1 MCVVRVRFFLFCAT
15 ARHSKSTRIW
25 LRADF
30 RHARTSMN
38 GIWRAMPPTV
48 VTHCM
53 CELSRTAQRWHAEPL
68 LLSFIVRTFPRIY
81 CVPTEK
87 KIVAPKTSHLFS
99 SILSYFRI
107 FVRINSVTLVS
118 HTAIT
123 QPVVH
128 NEWRWIYDYR
138 CTACD
143 ERTTAHHML
152 SKFFAIYSDRGVA
165 GILPMEICFRS
176 WSIKVTCVQLNRG
189 IGRFGWC
196 GTAKA
201 SELYIEYQP
210 EQDKWYIFFS
220 SLWIAMQVCSR
231 ECSGNVGCHSEEIG
245 WTKPMPDDIRRPI
258 SFRLTRSPGA
268 RFIVHNFGYSFFSLV
283 YEILNISASLNK
295 LGSCAQFSNVNCVRY
310 TQSWEEKNQPQNIG

>member
-15 ARHSKSTRIW
+15 ARHSESTRIW

-81 CVPTEK
+81 CVHTE

-210 EQDKWYIFFS
+210 EQDKWYIFFFTVDCNASLFQRMFRKCRLSQWGNWLDQTNAGWHSPTYFISINQKSGS
-220 SLWIAMQVCSR
+220 SL
-231 ECSGNVGCHSEEIG
+231 HSTQFWVFIFLSSIWNSEHFSITEQ
-245 WTKPMPDDIRRPI
+245 
-258 SFRLTRSPGA
+258 TRFLRSI
-268 RFIVHNFGYSFFSLV
+268 F
-283 YEILNISASLNK
+283 
-295 LGSCAQFSNVNCVRY
+295 
-310 TQSWEEKNQPQNIG
+310 